1 MNGPGF
7 TKVAILVAA
16 SALVM
21 WPTTRGPMVS
31 AAASQP
37 QPGPAGSILQP
48 VLQRAADWA
57 ASFSEEFSAVVAEE
71 QFEQRLSGPPDA
83 VRTMR
88 SDFLL
93 IRVPERNAW
102 LPFRDVYEVAGRQ
115 VRDRDERLRKLFMD
129 SPATALS
136 DANRINQESSRYNL
150 GAVVRT
156 INVPTFALICLEP
169 DYLPRF
175 EFKKVAEGPIEGRT
189 AWRVGFVERA
199 RRTIVKTLRGDD
211 VRIEGSLWVDPESGH
226 VVRTLVKTAG
236 TQDPDKRPP
245 PLGGSGTLMWVMV
258 DFARDPQLGIW
269 VPATM
274 EEWAMAPDGRT
285 VSGKATY
292 SHFRRFDVSTSE
304 SFTPRQ

>member
-1 MNGPGF
+1 MPGSAS
-7 TKVAILVAA
+7 VASVIAAAAILAGTFT
-16 SALVM
+16 
-21 WPTTRGPMVS
+21 PETTVS
-31 AAASQP
+31 ATARQP
-37 QPGPAGSILQP
+37 RSAPAGSVLQP

-57 ASFSEEFSAVVAEE
+57 ASFSSEFSAVVAEE
-71 QFEQRLSGPPDA
+71 YFDQRVSGPPDA
-83 VRTMR
+83 VRATR

-93 IRVPERNAW
+93 IRLPERNVW

-115 VRDRDERLRKLFMD
+115 VRDRDERLRKLFLD
-129 SPATALS
+129 SPATAVA

-150 GAVVRT
+150 GTVVRT

-175 EFKKVAEGPIEGRT
+175 EFKKLAEGVIDGRI

-211 VRIEGSLWVDPESGH
+211 VRIEGSLWVDPESGY

-236 TQDPDKRPP
+236 TQDPDKPPP
-245 PLGGSGTLMWVMV
+245 PLNNSTLMWVVV
-258 DFARDPQLGIW
+258 DFARDSQLGIW

-274 EEWAMAPDGRT
+274 QEWAMAPDGRT

-292 SHFRRFDVSTSE
+292 SHFRRFDVATTQT
-304 SFTPRQ
+304 FTAPAK